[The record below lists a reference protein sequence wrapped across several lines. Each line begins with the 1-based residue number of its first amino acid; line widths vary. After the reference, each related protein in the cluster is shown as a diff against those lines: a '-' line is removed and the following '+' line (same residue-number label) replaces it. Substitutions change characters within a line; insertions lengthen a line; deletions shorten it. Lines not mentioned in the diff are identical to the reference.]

1 MKNMLRSTS
10 SSGPEGANKW
20 IKFNSFQPCNLRV
33 DLHILLGG
41 EHVLLA
47 LLKAIVEHVL
57 KDVDRLLVCTSI
69 NEDVLEHVRPKS
81 MNG

>member
-1 MKNMLRSTS
+1 M
-10 SSGPEGANKW
+10 
-20 IKFNSFQPCNLRV
+20 KFNSFQPCNLRV
-33 DLHILLGG
+33 DLHILLGS

-57 KDVDRLLVCTSI
+57 KDVDRLRTSI
-69 NEDVLEHVRPKS
+69 NENVLEHVRPKE